1 MSFCGSTSLENIF
14 FSEHKFQGNKKAT
27 PSDTLSI
34 PLKISRLVWLY
45 GAGNV
50 TWTRDLLITNQLLY
64 RLSYTSIFNSKV
76 LPANLNNG
84 YDTTFFPHR
93 QQKFML
99 PFSIHTTVVYITI
112 CIFAGILAFFC
123 PAFFAFST
131 SFDRLFLSMT
141 KNNKILLDRFLQKLY
156 PFPKFQLFFWGLS
169 AVLSLRNFL

>member
-1 MSFCGSTSLENIF
+1 MVFGAFCGASGVTR
-14 FSEHKFQGNKKAT
+14 T
-27 PSDTLSI
+27 P
-34 PLKISRLVWLY
+34 
-45 GAGNV
+45 
-50 TWTRDLLITNQLLY
+50 DLLITNQLLY

-99 PFSIHTTVVYITI
+99 PSSIHTAVVYITI

>member
-1 MSFCGSTSLENIF
+1 MNTRPADYESAALPTELFQHTSMR
-14 FSEHKFQGNKKAT
+14 
-27 PSDTLSI
+27 
-34 PLKISRLVWLY
+34 SRLLTVLCLLL
-45 GAGNV
+45 GRKSALPNFPPLA
-50 TWTRDLLITNQLLY
+50 TTSDLLITNQLLY

-99 PFSIHTTVVYITI
+99 PSSIHTAVVYITI
-112 CIFAGILAFFC
+112 CIFAGILAFFR